1 MNSDSTALIITVNF
15 RNAECT
21 LQFINSASRLDG
33 FRSCHFLIV
42 DNNSG
47 DGAASSIRESIAGF
61 PNVELLLSPQNRGYF
76 AGAKWGLEQ
85 YLARHTTPD
94 WVIVCN
100 NDIVFDDPT
109 FLTRLLTKD
118 PLAEGV
124 LAPAIVSRLT
134 GFDANPMIA
143 KKPSRGRMLRYRFL
157 LSTYYVAWLT
167 QWLAPSV
174 RKMRNRFHAHGSDR
188 ADTRSPIYAPHGSFL
203 IFSRKFFQQG
213 GFLDDGFFLYAE
225 EISVAEICL
234 RLGLPIIYDPSL
246 RVSHN
251 DSQTTGRVL
260 TRTGYLHQKQGF
272 QYATGKYLD
281 SSAG

>member
-1 MNSDSTALIITVNF
+1 MNNDSRVLIITVNF
-15 RNAECT
+15 RQADCT
-21 LQFINSASRLDG
+21 LKFLNSASRLEG
-33 FRSCHFLIV
+33 FHSCNFLIV

-47 DGAASSIRESIAGF
+47 DGSVSSIRESIAGL
-61 PNVELLLSPQNRGYF
+61 PNVELLASPQNRGYF
-76 AGAKWGLEQ
+76 AGAKWGLDQ
-85 YLARHTTPD
+85 YLARNSTPD

-109 FLTRLLTKD
+109 FLTRLFASD

-124 LAPAIVSRLT
+124 LAPAVISRLT
-134 GFDANPMIA
+134 GFDANPMIL
-143 KKPSRGRMLRYRFL
+143 KKPSRGRMFRYRFL

-174 RKMRNRFHAHGSDR
+174 RKMRKRLQARSNR
-188 ADTRSPIYAPHGSFL
+188 ADERSPIYAPHGSFL
-203 IFSRKFFQQG
+203 IFSRRFFEQG

-225 EISVAEICL
+225 EFSVAEICL
-234 RLGLPIIYDPSL
+234 RLGLPIIHDPTL

-281 SSAG
+281 SCAG